1 MSSTEITLDHE
12 VGSVLKVVEQ
22 RTIAFM
28 HDELNLSV
36 TEIARRL
43 IHEETIILR
52 DMTAIVGVGS
62 RAGLYIAYSYDD
74 ALIRAMTKRYTAE
87 LTVPA
92 EEEGLY
98 MRETAS
104 DVVNVIVG
112 NCTTEL
118 ARRGEVVTLSP
129 PVLALG
135 ARTIQGRPKTAIAML
150 TLRFAEGALDVA
162 FVGPKLLFDDHLNY
176 MGGVS

>member
-1 MSSTEITLDHE
+1 MRSPDIVLDHE
-12 VGSVLKVVEQ
+12 IDAVLKVVEQ

-28 HDELNLSV
+28 RDELGLS
-36 TEIARRL
+36 TTQIERRL
-43 IHEETIILR
+43 HHEETIILR

-62 RAGLYIAYSYDD
+62 RAGLHIAYSYDES
-74 ALIRAMTKRYTAE
+74 LIRAMTKRYTAE
-87 LTVPA
+87 LTIAA
-92 EEEGLY
+92 EDEDLY

-112 NCTTEL
+112 NCTAEL
-118 ARRGEVVTLSP
+118 ARRGDVVTLSP

-135 ARTIQGRPKTAIAML
+135 ARTIQGRPKTAIATL

-162 FVGPKLLFDDHLNY
+162 FVGPKLLFDDHLNFV
-176 MGGVS
+176 GGAP

>member
-1 MSSTEITLDHE
+1 MSSNPVLDQEISA
-12 VGSVLKVVEQ
+12 VMKVVEQ

-28 HDELNLSV
+28 KEQLDLSV
-36 TEIARRL
+36 KKISRLLHHEQNVVLREI
-43 IHEETIILR
+43 
-52 DMTAIVGVGS
+52 TAIVGVGS
-62 RAGLYIAYSYDD
+62 RSGLYIAYSYDES
-74 ALIRAMTKRYTAE
+74 LIRAMTVRYTAE
-87 LTVPA
+87 LSIPP

-112 NCTTEL
+112 NCTAEL
-118 ARRGEVVTLSP
+118 ARRGEIITLSP

-135 ARTIQGRPKTAIAML
+135 ARTIQGRPKTATAAL
-150 TLRFAEGALDVA
+150 TLEYPEGFLDVV

-176 MGGVS
+176 MEEVR